1 MLKVEGRIWMETAS
15 GVPIGAGRITLLE
28 KILEKGSITVAAKE
42 MKMSYRQAWEQ
53 VDSMNK
59 MNSNPLVVRVAG
71 GKGGGGTIVTKEGK
85 KIIDAYNELL
95 KKFNSFKKQETKGI
109 KI

>member
-1 MLKVEGRIWMETAS
+1 MFKVQGRIWMEADS

-28 KILEKGSITVAAKE
+28 KIQEKGSITVAAKE

-59 MNSNPLVVRVAG
+59 MNSKPLVVRVAG
-71 GKGGGGTIVTKEGK
+71 GKGGGGTLVTKEGEK
-85 KIIDAYNELL
+85 VIAAYNELL
-95 KKFNSFKKQETKGI
+95 KKFNAFKKLETKEI

>member
-1 MLKVEGRIWMETAS
+1 MDGDSFGHSYRSGKNYAS
-15 GVPIGAGRITLLE
+15 R
-28 KILEKGSITVAAKE
+28 KIQEKGSITVAAKE

-59 MNSNPLVVRVAG
+59 MNSKPLVVRVAG
-71 GKGGGGTIVTKEGK
+71 GKGGGGTLVTKEGEK
-85 KIIDAYNELL
+85 VIAAYNELL
-95 KKFNSFKKQETKGI
+95 QKFDSFKKQETKDI